1 MANALTRI
9 LDPVAGG
16 RRIMMVAVG
25 AGALAV
31 FWAIAQWAMS
41 PTMVPLFS
49 SLPVESVGEMT
60 QRLDEEDLEYEIQAG
75 GSTLAVAEKD
85 LARARV
91 TLAQVGFP
99 AGGKPGW
106 ELFDEASWGMT
117 DFTQRVNYRRALEGE
132 LERTIGQMRGVQSAQ
147 VHLAIQKSSILK
159 PSQTPNGAS
168 VVLALRSGARPEKA
182 MVEGVASLVAGS
194 VESMVRENV
203 TVLDDSGRLL
213 SESDEDLQTTG
224 LTTRQLKIQRD
235 YEAYLEDKAYEL
247 VEPVVGRG
255 NVTVRVAAGL
265 DFDQMGR
272 TVETFDLDQQ
282 TTVREDRSE
291 IIPGTEDQGA
301 SSVTVNTIYE
311 TPRTIETF
319 ARIGSR
325 VNRLTVAVVVS
336 DREDDGADPTSFTT
350 RTPQE
355 LTRLEALV
363 RSGLGID
370 DGRGDAIT
378 VVSMPFDREPVVLP
392 EEEEGMDIMAMVQA
406 GVRPTIGI
414 LALTLAFIFALK
426 LLAFMKTVP
435 LGPARQEA
443 LPHSAD
449 AEGLHRSGSSSRMA
463 AAEGGG
469 PQRMGG
475 SPGRVE
481 LTDPSLTARVV
492 KAWMSED

>member
-1 MANALTRI
+1 MPNALTRI

-16 RRIMMVAVG
+16 RRIMMALVG
-25 AGALAV
+25 VGALAV
-31 FWAIAQWAMS
+31 FWALAQWAMS

-49 SLPVESVGEMT
+49 QLPMESVGQMT
-60 QRLDEEDLEYEIQAG
+60 QRLDEEDIAYELQAG
-75 GSTLAVAEKD
+75 GSTLAVTEKD
-85 LARARV
+85 LPRARV
-91 TLAQVGFP
+91 ALAQVGFP
-99 AGGKPGW
+99 ASGKPGW

-132 LERTIGQMRGVQSAQ
+132 LERTIGKMRGVQSAQ
-147 VHLAIQKSSILK
+147 VHLAIQKNSILRQ
-159 PSQTPNGAS
+159 SQTPNGAS
-168 VVLALRSGARPEKA
+168 VVLALRSGDRPEKA

-194 VESMVRENV
+194 VESLAKENV

-213 SESDEDLQTTG
+213 SESDEELQTTG

-235 YEAYLEDKAYEL
+235 YEGYLEDKAYEL

-255 NVTVRVAAGL
+255 NVTVRVSAGL

-272 TVETFDLDQQ
+272 TVESFDLDQQ
-282 TTVREDRSE
+282 VTVREDRAE

-301 SSVTVNTIYE
+301 SSVTVASIYE
-311 TPRTIETF
+311 TPRTVETF

-325 VNRLTVAVVVS
+325 VDRMTVAVVVN
-336 DREDDGADPTSFTT
+336 DREGDANGTVTSTP

-355 LTRLEALV
+355 LARLEALV
-363 RSGLGID
+363 RSGLGLD
-370 DGRGDAIT
+370 EDRGDAIT

-392 EEEEGMDIMAMVQA
+392 EEEVGPDIMGMVQA

-414 LALTLAFIFALK
+414 LALTFAFILALR
-426 LLAFMKTVP
+426 LMRVIKTMP
-435 LGPARQEA
+435 LGPSEQQI
-443 LPHSAD
+443 LPPVPG
-449 AEGLHRSGSSSRMA
+449 AEGLHSFDPNRVADRGA
-463 AAEGGG
+463 
-469 PQRMGG
+469 PQRAAGAH
-475 SPGRVE
+475 SRVE